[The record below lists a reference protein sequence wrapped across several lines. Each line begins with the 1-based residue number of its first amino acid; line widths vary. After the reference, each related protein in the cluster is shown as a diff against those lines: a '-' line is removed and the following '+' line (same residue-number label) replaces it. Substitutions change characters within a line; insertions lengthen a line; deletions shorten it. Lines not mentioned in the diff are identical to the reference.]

1 MISSIYFPPPKAPA
15 HSTCVQQ
22 SRTSRRT
29 ALVLYVVE
37 IFIVFIIVLSCFFSP
52 PQILLLTS
60 RQASALLIAGTVRET
75 ETSLDDSAP
84 AVIYRGFSADQAGSS
99 SG

>member
-37 IFIVFIIVLSCFFSP
+37 IVIVFIMGP
-52 PQILLLTS
+52 LLLLLSTADPTFDFPTS
-60 RQASALLIAGTVRET
+60 FCT
-75 ETSLDDSAP
+75 
-84 AVIYRGFSADQAGSS
+84 F
-99 SG
+99 